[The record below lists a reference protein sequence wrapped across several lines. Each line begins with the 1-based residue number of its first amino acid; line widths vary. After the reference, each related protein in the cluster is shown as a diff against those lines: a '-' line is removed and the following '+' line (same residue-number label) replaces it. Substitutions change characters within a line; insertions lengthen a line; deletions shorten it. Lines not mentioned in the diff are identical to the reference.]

1 MNDLSNLFSY
11 RVWTCL
17 SCHCPFECLSFPNT
31 HPATYTAFKFNSVKK
46 ANASFINK
54 KRRHWQHYKTLINGL
69 ENREQCCCCKR
80 NKKRTWKTVWGWMSS
95 EVIKACRADGFRS
108 VIIWK
113 MAWLHNIILDFTV
126 LFAACVIL
134 GRFHY
139 GDINFFNIYN
149 YIDNFMA
156 IDGMHEYG
164 R

>member
-31 HPATYTAFKFNSVKK
+31 HPATYTAFKFNSAKK

-80 NKKRTWKTVWGWMSS
+80 NKKTHMENSMRMDEQRSNKSMSS
-95 EVIKACRADGFRS
+95 GWLSFSHHLENGMIAQYHFGFYSSFCCVCDFRAIPLWR
-108 VIIWK
+108 
-113 MAWLHNIILDFTV
+113 
-126 LFAACVIL
+126 
-134 GRFHY
+134 Y
-139 GDINFFNIYN
+139 QFF
-149 YIDNFMA
+149 
-156 IDGMHEYG
+156 
-164 R
+164 